1 MATGPAHSL
10 GTRRHPLSGNRFCKF
25 TYLKGLRGLAT
36 APQLV
41 LRVLA
46 DYADENGRKAHPGI
60 PRLAGDCRMGES
72 TVRRHLKWLEK
83 NGYVVQE
90 SRGHNVGDVALASV
104 YSLTLPDLPLTG
116 ERKPIA
122 QSEAPT
128 AQSEQTHRSNGADL
142 PLTGER
148 LPNPLTSDP
157 LTSDPLTSD
166 PGDEEPPFGQ
176 ARSYGDDV
184 CPFGNEPIRRI
195 DEDPGWGSE
204 PLARRKDE
212 GMDDGRSAPEAE
224 SGSSPFRANTID
236 TEPNNFADA
245 EYDDTEA
252 FYAWA
257 AERESA

>member
-1 MATGPAHSL
+1 M
-10 GTRRHPLSGNRFCKF
+10 SGNRFCKF

-116 ERKPIA
+116 ERK
-122 QSEAPT
+122 ST
-128 AQSEQTHRSNGADL
+128 AQSESPTAQIGQTYRSNWADL
-142 PLTGER
+142 PLTGEH
-148 LPNPLTSDP
+148 LPDPVSDPYTSDP
-157 LTSDPLTSD
+157 STSD
-166 PGDEEPPFGQ
+166 PGDDEPPFGHTPPFDHTW
-176 ARSYGDDV
+176 DD
-184 CPFGNEPIRRI
+184 
-195 DEDPGWGSE
+195 DDPGWGNALTRGME
-204 PLARRKDE
+204 DGTDE
-212 GMDDGRSAPEAE
+212 TPPQESHSMAEWNRIEQAKAAAE
-224 SGSSPFRANTID
+224 SVSHPLRANAID
-236 TEPNNFADA
+236 TEPNTFADA

>member
-10 GTRRHPLSGNRFCKF
+10 GARRHPLSGNRFCKF
-25 TYLKGLRGLAT
+25 AYLKCLRGLAT

-46 DYADENGRKAHPGI
+46 DYADENGRNAHPGI
-60 PRLAGDCRMGES
+60 PRLATDCGMGES

-90 SRGHNVGDVALASV
+90 SRGHNVGAFALASV

-116 ERKPIA
+116 ERKPTA

-128 AQSEQTHRSNGADL
+128 ARSEQTYRSNWADL
-142 PLTGER
+142 PLTGEH
-148 LPNPLTSDP
+148 LPDPLSDPSTSDP
-157 LTSDPLTSD
+157 SLASRWDNDPRW
-166 PGDEEPPFGQ
+166 EEL
-176 ARSYGDDV
+176 DN
-184 CPFGNEPIRRI
+184 C
-195 DEDPGWGSE
+195 DPGWDAPR
-204 PLARRKDE
+204 PLSRRKA
-212 GMDDGRSAPEAE
+212 GGTDDWPNAPE
-224 SGSSPFRANTID
+224 SRPGPRPLRANTIG
-236 TEPNNFADA
+236 TEPNTFADA

-252 FYAWA
+252 FYAFA